1 MSGATWR
8 NWMNNVIKNIMV
20 GKRESN
26 PKAQAPIWDGVLC
39 VATLFV
45 GAERS
50 RRSTGVTS
58 AVVRRHVGL
67 VSEAK
72 KRFLSSVTVVRQT
85 FLSKRKLLHAFA
97 DTSVGSRCSEDG
109 YSPES
114 WPETFRFRFASC
126 IPGPMKFGSALC
138 WMSDISTSEAG
149 TPCSGR
155 VFACRRDVRVCAWK
169 CSELTTPSVLH
180 SVIIQGHRFFAI
192 TWIDSLLLSFLCDLL
207 KSKCFRSRCEV
218 PKWIFHVTCACF
230 FFSKYF
236 SPLYSKSSFVV
247 LGFCRRPYQCGT
259 SRYLWQTIE
268 LLHGDKEM
276 WIWKFERVFVTFEHG
291 VEVREE
297 AVDIDKRLS
306 SKFSSTCQ

>member
-1 MSGATWR
+1 MGWR
-8 NWMNNVIKNIMV
+8 TLCRN
-20 GKRESN
+20 
-26 PKAQAPIWDGVLC
+26 VLC
-39 VATLFV
+39 GSGEIQAIYWCGV
-45 GAERS
+45 GSCSTS
-50 RRSTGVTS
+50 RRSCLGS
-58 AVVRRHVGL
+58 K
-67 VSEAK
+67 K
-72 KRFLSSVTVVRQT
+72 KRFLNSVTVVRQV

-149 TPCSGR
+149 TRVQDACSRAEEASG
-155 VFACRRDVRVCAWK
+155 C
-169 CSELTTPSVLH
+169 VLENALN
-180 SVIIQGHRFFAI
+180 SPYRQYCTLSPIQGHRFFAI
-192 TWIDSLLLSFLCDLL
+192 TWIDSLLLSFFLRFTQVEMLPVQVWSSKVNLSCDV
-207 KSKCFRSRCEV
+207 CM
-218 PKWIFHVTCACF
+218 

-236 SPLYSKSSFVV
+236 CPLYSKSSFVV
-247 LGFCRRPYQCGT
+247 LGFCRWPYQCGT

-276 WIWKFERVFVTFEHG
+276 WIWKFERVFVAFEHG

-297 AVDIDKRLS
+297 AVDTDKRLS

>member
-1 MSGATWR
+1 
-8 NWMNNVIKNIMV
+8 MV

-39 VATLFV
+39 FATFLV

-50 RRSTGVTS
+50 GRSTGVVS

-72 KRFLSSVTVVRQT
+72 KRFLSSVTVVRQA
-85 FLSKRKLLHAFA
+85 FLSKRTLLHAFA

-126 IPGPMKFGSALC
+126 IPGPMNFGSALC
-138 WMSDISTSEAG
+138 WKNDISTSEAG
-149 TPCSGR
+149 TRVQDACSRAEEASG
-155 VFACRRDVRVCAWK
+155 C
-169 CSELTTPSVLH
+169 VLENALN
-180 SVIIQGHRFFAI
+180 SPYRQYCTLSPIQGHRFLAI

-207 KSKCFRSRCEV
+207 KSKCFRCRCEV

-230 FFSKYF
+230 FF
-236 SPLYSKSSFVV
+236 PNIFVHCIAS
-247 LGFCRRPYQCGT
+247 LH
-259 SRYLWQTIE
+259 
-268 LLHGDKEM
+268 LL
-276 WIWKFERVFVTFEHG
+276 
-291 VEVREE
+291 
-297 AVDIDKRLS
+297 S
-306 SKFSSTCQ
+306 